1 MRFSKRI
8 SQMDTS
14 DLRNVLA
21 LTARP
26 DIISFAGGLPAPE
39 AFPVEA
45 LRRAA
50 DRVLRTQG
58 PAALQYAPSQGFA
71 PLREKLARRHRAQGI
86 SCRGWT
92 WRARSFWSR
101 GTWCCVKTPPIWQP

>member
-45 LRRAA
+45 MPPFVQGLAA
-50 DRVLRTQG
+50 
-58 PAALQYAPSQGFA
+58 AF
-71 PLREKLARRHRAQGI
+71 PLRHYYLMYVQEAIFASGFGGWYMQVVYMLMFLFLPAVVYKRLHRAYRLQNFP
-86 SCRGWT
+86 RN
-92 WRARSFWSR
+92 
-101 GTWCCVKTPPIWQP
+101 

>member
-26 DIISFAGGLPAPE
+26 DIISFAGGLPVPE

-45 LRRAA
+45 LRR
-50 DRVLRTQG
+50 
-58 PAALQYAPSQGFA
+58 
-71 PLREKLARRHRAQGI
+71 E
-86 SCRGWT
+86 
-92 WRARSFWSR
+92 
-101 GTWCCVKTPPIWQP
+101 

>member
-39 AFPVEA
+39 N
-45 LRRAA
+45 LIIDHQIRAH
-50 DRVLRTQG
+50 RELIPIVL
-58 PAALQYAPSQGFA
+58 S
-71 PLREKLARRHRAQGI
+71 
-86 SCRGWT
+86 
-92 WRARSFWSR
+92 
-101 GTWCCVKTPPIWQP
+101 